1 MTVKEIKEFK
11 ADEYFTVEEAAK
23 YLGIKES
30 AIRNYLSLG
39 RLVTY
44 KIKTL
49 TLLKIDDIRRWRERQ
64 RKR

>member
-1 MTVKEIKEFK
+1 MTTREIKLFNP
-11 ADEYFTVEEAAK
+11 DEYYTVEEAAK

-39 RLVTY
+39 RLITY

-49 TLLKIDDIRRWRERQ
+49 TLLKVEEVKRWRERQ
-64 RKR
+64 R